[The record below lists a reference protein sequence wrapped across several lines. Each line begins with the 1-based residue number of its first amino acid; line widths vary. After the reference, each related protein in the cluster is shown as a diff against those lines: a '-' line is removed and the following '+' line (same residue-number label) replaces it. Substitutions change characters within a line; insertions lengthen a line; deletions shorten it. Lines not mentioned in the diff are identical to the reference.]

1 MLRIYRVVL
10 EMIALL
16 VLIAEEIEKRD
27 AARGKQM
34 REAGSRCGKRRVEIR
49 TREKERKEI
58 QG

>member
-1 MLRIYRVVL
+1 
-10 EMIALL
+10 MICMM
-16 VLIAEEIEKRD
+16 EFDTSSRD
-27 AARGKQM
+27 SSCIMETGNGKQM